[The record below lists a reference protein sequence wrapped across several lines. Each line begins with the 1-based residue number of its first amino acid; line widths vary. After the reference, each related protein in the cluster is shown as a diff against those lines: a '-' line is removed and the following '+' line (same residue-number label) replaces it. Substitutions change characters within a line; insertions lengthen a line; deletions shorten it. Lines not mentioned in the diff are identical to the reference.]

1 MRKRRQKKNRQ
12 KGGYA
17 REKRNENYGAENE
30 EGQKLKEEKNN
41 VREGEGQKKKSWK
54 IVLMRESIQNNN
66 KQSRHACTLY
76 RQVIKEPLVKRVIDV
91 DYQNHLTMI
100 KLQSYL

>member
-12 KGGYA
+12 KGGNA
-17 REKRNENYGAENE
+17 REKRNENYGSENE

-66 KQSRHACTLY
+66 KQSLY
-76 RQVIKEPLVKRVIDV
+76 RQVIKELLVGRVTDV

>member
-41 VREGEGQKKKSWK
+41 VRDGSQRGRGVQK
-54 IVLMRESIQNNN
+54 E
-66 KQSRHACTLY
+66 
-76 RQVIKEPLVKRVIDV
+76 
-91 DYQNHLTMI
+91 
-100 KLQSYL
+100 KLKNSVNERKYIE

>member
-12 KGGYA
+12 KGGNA

-41 VREGEGQKKKSWK
+41 VREGEGQKKKS
-54 IVLMRESIQNNN
+54 
-66 KQSRHACTLY
+66 
-76 RQVIKEPLVKRVIDV
+76 
-91 DYQNHLTMI
+91 
-100 KLQSYL
+100 